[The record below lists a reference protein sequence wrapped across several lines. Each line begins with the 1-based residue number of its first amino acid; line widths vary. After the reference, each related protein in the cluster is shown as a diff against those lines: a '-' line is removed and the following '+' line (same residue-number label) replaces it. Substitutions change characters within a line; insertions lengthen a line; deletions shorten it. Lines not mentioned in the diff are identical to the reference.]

1 MYASIL
7 PGLQTLKRENM
18 EQYYENTA
26 MTVIEFTKDTITS
39 VIVRDIFTKIN
50 ESNRL
55 IGILRKELK
64 KEVANEEG

>member
-1 MYASIL
+1 MMR
-7 PGLQTLKRENM
+7 LQTLKRENM

-26 MTVIEFTKDTITS
+26 MTVIEFTKETMTS